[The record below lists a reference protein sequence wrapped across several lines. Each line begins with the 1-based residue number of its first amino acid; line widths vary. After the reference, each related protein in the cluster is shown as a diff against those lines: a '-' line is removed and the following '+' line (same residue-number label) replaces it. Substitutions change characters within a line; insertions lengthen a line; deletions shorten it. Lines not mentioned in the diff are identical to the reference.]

1 MRASQDEL
9 GSSRTWGELGVAN
22 GRTLAARCDGRCGG
36 HHWGYV
42 ITGAIRVA
50 YPDHEEVVAAGD
62 AYYVAPGHIGI
73 QVGDAQLVDFARIS
87 TVTPRSST

>member
-9 GSSRTWGELGVAN
+9 GSPRTWGELGVAN
-22 GRTLAARCDGRCGG
+22 ASMLATRCDGSCGG

-50 YPDHEEVVAAGD
+50 YPDHDEVVSAGD
-62 AYYVAPGHIGI
+62 AYYVAPGHVGI
-73 QVGDAQLVDFARIS
+73 DVGHAQLVDFVRSNIN
-87 TVTPRSST
+87 PRSNT